1 MTKFW
6 LQRLQGKLLV
16 MSRKAL
22 APLEREAPVITVSQ
36 FTTRRRRTSFEMM
49 SVWSARQG
57 SEKNWALADII
68 EGNLKPALSSTSPSV
83 IKYVSLFGKTSELGF
98 LLLCI

>member
-22 APLEREAPVITVSQ
+22 APLEREDPVITVSQ

-57 SEKNWALADII
+57 VQGRD
-68 EGNLKPALSSTSPSV
+68 LKRTGPLLTSSRVT
-83 IKYVSLFGKTSELGF
+83 
-98 LLLCI
+98 

>member
-6 LQRLQGKLLV
+6 LQSLEGKLLV

-22 APLEREAPVITVSQ
+22 APLEREAPVITGSQ
-36 FTTRRRRTSFEMM
+36 FTTRRRTSFEMV